1 MMMMI
6 NFSKK
11 SQNLGTGAKSHPSLD
26 LEWGTLL
33 TFFSFLSLLPPN
45 SGPSVDACCRRRR
58 RTMGAAS
65 AAAEA
70 DDEMARRGAS
80 RPQTGTRVT
89 SVGQSATWVA
99 QQKNLKR
106 IFDVKFIT
114 STSERQALCKKLPPS
129 FDNVSADESTNRE
142 LYQQWAGAFLP
153 VLLLRQSV
161 RGAICAGAVLCCVR
175 PLCACVRVRV
185 CACVC
190 DRRALCLQ
198 LTSPHMVTG
207 FLANE
212 YQPDSGKGKDKFLKW
227 QVAENYL
234 STLVLL
240 FANKFK
246 THDDAKKYFFTCQ
259 NIKNATEPAHWLKG
273 VKWNMKNIIFQRA
286 LESGE
291 KVLDA
296 AAPAVYPDQV
306 YEMARQLAMEGSV
319 DSIIVKFVTLT
330 TMYNGGRPN
339 ETQFLSLNTMT
350 DDAEFEVT
358 QGERLQSK
366 TLKVS
371 LWSICA
377 GENRHACWYVALGD
391 YLASTTRQVLAEEFM
406 EIEDDNKEII
416 EVPIP
421 NEHPPLIPELQRF
434 NDPGSWLGQQMKNML
449 PKDRG
454 GSDK

>member
-1 MMMMI
+1 M
-6 NFSKK
+6 
-11 SQNLGTGAKSHPSLD
+11 
-26 LEWGTLL
+26 
-33 TFFSFLSLLPPN
+33 
-45 SGPSVDACCRRRR
+45 
-58 RTMGAAS
+58 
-65 AAAEA
+65 
-70 DDEMARRGAS
+70 
-80 RPQTGTRVT
+80 
-89 SVGQSATWVA
+89 
-99 QQKNLKR
+99 
-106 IFDVKFIT
+106 
-114 STSERQALCKKLPPS
+114 
-129 FDNVSADESTNRE
+129 
-142 LYQQWAGAFLP
+142 
-153 VLLLRQSV
+153 VL
-161 RGAICAGAVLCCVR
+161 CAGAVLCCVR
-175 PLCACVRVRV
+175 PLCACVRVRVCACACDRRALCLQLTSPAWCYVRALCCVVCGRCVRVCACLCARACVRVRV

-416 EVPIP
+416 EVPLP

>member
-1 MMMMI
+1 
-6 NFSKK
+6 
-11 SQNLGTGAKSHPSLD
+11 
-26 LEWGTLL
+26 
-33 TFFSFLSLLPPN
+33 
-45 SGPSVDACCRRRR
+45 
-58 RTMGAAS
+58 
-65 AAAEA
+65 
-70 DDEMARRGAS
+70 
-80 RPQTGTRVT
+80 
-89 SVGQSATWVA
+89 
-99 QQKNLKR
+99 
-106 IFDVKFIT
+106 
-114 STSERQALCKKLPPS
+114 
-129 FDNVSADESTNRE
+129 
-142 LYQQWAGAFLP
+142 
-153 VLLLRQSV
+153 
-161 RGAICAGAVLCCVR
+161 
-175 PLCACVRVRV
+175 
-185 CACVC
+185 
-190 DRRALCLQ
+190 
-198 LTSPHMVTG
+198 MVTG

-273 VKWNMKNIIFQRA
+273 VKWNMKIIIFQRA

-416 EVPIP
+416 EVPLP

>member
-1 MMMMI
+1 M
-6 NFSKK
+6 
-11 SQNLGTGAKSHPSLD
+11 
-26 LEWGTLL
+26 
-33 TFFSFLSLLPPN
+33 
-45 SGPSVDACCRRRR
+45 
-58 RTMGAAS
+58 
-65 AAAEA
+65 
-70 DDEMARRGAS
+70 
-80 RPQTGTRVT
+80 T

-114 STSERQALCKKLPPS
+114 STPERQALCKKLPPS

-161 RGAICAGAVLCCVR
+161 RGAMCGRCVVLCAAAVCVCAR
-175 PLCACVRVRV
+175 ACVRVRV

-273 VKWNMKNIIFQRA
+273 VKWNMKNIIFQLA

-291 KVLDA
+291 KVLCLLYTSPSPRD
-296 AAPAVYPDQV
+296 
-306 YEMARQLAMEGSV
+306 
-319 DSIIVKFVTLT
+319 
-330 TMYNGGRPN
+330 
-339 ETQFLSLNTMT
+339 LSTSRMPSS
-350 DDAEFEVT
+350 A
-358 QGERLQSK
+358 
-366 TLKVS
+366 
-371 LWSICA
+371 
-377 GENRHACWYVALGD
+377 
-391 YLASTTRQVLAEEFM
+391 
-406 EIEDDNKEII
+406 
-416 EVPIP
+416 
-421 NEHPPLIPELQRF
+421 
-434 NDPGSWLGQQMKNML
+434 
-449 PKDRG
+449 
-454 GSDK
+454 

>member
-1 MMMMI
+1 
-6 NFSKK
+6 
-11 SQNLGTGAKSHPSLD
+11 
-26 LEWGTLL
+26 
-33 TFFSFLSLLPPN
+33 
-45 SGPSVDACCRRRR
+45 
-58 RTMGAAS
+58 MGAAS

-80 RPQTGTRVT
+80 RPSAAGTRVT

-114 STSERQALCKKLPPS
+114 STPERQTLCKKLPPS

-153 VLLLRQSV
+153 VLLLRQRV
-161 RGAICAGAVLCCVR
+161 RGAMCGRCV
-175 PLCACVRVRV
+175 V
-185 CACVC
+185 CG
-190 DRRALCLQ
+190 RALCLQ

-391 YLASTTRQVLAEEFM
+391 YLAATTRQVLAEEFM

-416 EVPIP
+416 EVPLP
-421 NEHPPLIPELQRF
+421 NEHPPLIPELQRY

-449 PKDRG
+449 PKERG